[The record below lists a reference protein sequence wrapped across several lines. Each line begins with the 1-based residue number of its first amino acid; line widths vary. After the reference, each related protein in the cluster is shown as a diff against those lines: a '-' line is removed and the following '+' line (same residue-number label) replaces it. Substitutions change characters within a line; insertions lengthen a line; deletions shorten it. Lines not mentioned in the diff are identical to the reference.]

1 MPVREGQD
9 FFEKRVPLFFLG
21 GGGGGGVRKW
31 DWNQSL
37 AGKVLL
43 ISNRFYLQEDLSV
56 HVHEYYRSMILNVY
70 YCEMCVS
77 PNCVLL
83 NYKIC

>member
-9 FFEKRVPLFFLG
+9 FSKRESRYFFF
-21 GGGGGGVRKW
+21 GGGVRKW

-56 HVHEYYRSMILNVY
+56 HVHEYYRSMVLNVY

>member
-9 FFEKRVPLFFLG
+9 FSKRESRYFFF
-21 GGGGGGVRKW
+21 GGGGGVRKW

-56 HVHEYYRSMILNVY
+56 HVHEYYRSMVLNVY

>member
-9 FFEKRVPLFFLG
+9 FSKRESRYFFF
-21 GGGGGGVRKW
+21 GGGGVRKW

-56 HVHEYYRSMILNVY
+56 HVHEYYRSMVLNVY